1 MENYSINQQKDVLKR
16 QREAL
21 SRWLSKQ
28 DSTIE
33 KQSLVLQREER
44 FGKLLQRFHLPTPVV
59 RFLAGT
65 LATVMLFSLAGCK
78 QKTDSIDGEKDNFGI
93 SYERILDTAQ
103 NYKECAFI
111 RDYQLYSDTNPEF
124 YFGDY
129 GCTHSEAVP
138 ASGVLTEDFEY
149 LFNTVCSTDSYYR
162 GIIEMYDKG
171 YEVDSDGN
179 LIFDWDKIDSR
190 STDFDSTIFSSK
202 IDGENKSFKF
212 EDKKGE
218 KTVVSRT
225 ILDEGNK
232 LTNSISLQKILSQDI
247 HVDIEG
253 SIVREDIGGL
263 FDLPPEEKL
272 LRSSNLMTLT
282 VFYHGK
288 SYEFHRQLSKT
299 NVNSS
304 NYEYRS
310 NTYVWFP
317 EMESYSDDDKDIK
330 SFYEL
335 LHLILDDNNY
345 VNGVN
350 EAAVKFLDNYTTKE
364 ECLALLAEGYES
376 NPWYEYVKQLIDDGN
391 YSSALEI
398 MQDESTHWNSKIKTF
413 TK

>member
-1 MENYSINQQKDVLKR
+1 MNNNIEILKKQKESLSIW
-16 QREAL
+16 L
-21 SRWLSKQ
+21 SRQ
-28 DSTIE
+28 ASTIE
-33 KQSLVLQREER
+33 KQSLVLQREEQSGR
-44 FGKLLQRFHLPTPVV
+44 LLQRLCLPKPLT

-93 SYERILDTAQ
+93 SYERILNTAS
-103 NYKECAFI
+103 NYKESAFI

-129 GCTHSEAVP
+129 GCTQSEAVP
-138 ASGVLTEDFEY
+138 ASGVLTDDFEN
-149 LFNTVCSTDSYYR
+149 LFNYICATNWYYK

-171 YEVDSDGN
+171 YKVDSDGN

-190 STDFDSTIFSSK
+190 AIDFDSTIFSCK

-232 LTNSISLQKILSQDI
+232 LTNSISFQKILSQDI
-247 HVDIEG
+247 HVDIKG
-253 SIVREDIGGL
+253 SIVREDIGVL
-263 FDLPPEEKL
+263 FDLSPEEKL
-272 LRSSNLMTLT
+272 LKSSNLMTLT

-288 SYEFHRQLSKT
+288 SYEFHRLLSKT

-310 NTYVWFP
+310 NTYIWFP
-317 EMESYSDDDKDIK
+317 EMESYSNDDEDVKK
-330 SFYEL
+330 FYEL
-335 LHLILDDNNY
+335 LRLILDDDNY

-364 ECLALLAEGYES
+364 ECLALLAEGKES
-376 NPWYEYVKQLIDDGN
+376 NPWYEYVKQLIDNGN
-391 YSSALEI
+391 YSTALEV
-398 MQDESTHWNSKIKTF
+398 MQDENTHWKSKIKIF
-413 TK
+413 TN